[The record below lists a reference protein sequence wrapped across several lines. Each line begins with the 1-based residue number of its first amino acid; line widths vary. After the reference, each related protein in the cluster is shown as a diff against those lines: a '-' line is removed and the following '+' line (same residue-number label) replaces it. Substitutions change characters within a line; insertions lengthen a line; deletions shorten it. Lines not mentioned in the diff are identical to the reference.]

1 VQDNNSQNATHN
13 ATEHNLPGEVEAPTI
28 SSLQHPSGI
37 PDVLAILQERLT
49 PAHLDSPMAGSGI
62 APEVILA
69 CGYVSFLDQAAIAAQ
84 GFEAY
89 LMSCARVRR
98 AVPSIHADVRVHR
111 GRDDGAFWW
120 SQERSG

>member
-13 ATEHNLPGEVEAPTI
+13 ATEHNLPGEVAAPTI

-49 PAHLDSPMAGSGI
+49 PAHLDSPMAGSRI

-89 LMSCARVRR
+89 QCRVP
-98 AVPSIHADVRVHR
+98 ALGVPSINTC
-111 GRDDGAFWW
+111 GRTR
-120 SQERSG
+120 SQG